1 MKFSII
7 LIYIVLMTACSQRM
21 ITPDTYLDKPPTL
34 FPDYTDVTFPV
45 NIAPPNFQIT
55 EDGEEYYTEIG
66 FKDKVFF
73 TLKSKE
79 CKIVIPLKQ
88 WYKLTSA
95 AVENDFYIRVSI
107 RQKDKW
113 IQRYP
118 KLHFLRTDRFVFSIP
133 PLISRLRIME
143 SNGYLPTGSFLLR
156 GNSDY

>member
-113 IQRYP
+113 IQYKDIRN
-118 KLHFLRTDRFVFSIP
+118 SISSEP
-133 PLISRLRIME
+133 IDS
-143 SNGYLPTGSFLLR
+143 YL
-156 GNSDY
+156 